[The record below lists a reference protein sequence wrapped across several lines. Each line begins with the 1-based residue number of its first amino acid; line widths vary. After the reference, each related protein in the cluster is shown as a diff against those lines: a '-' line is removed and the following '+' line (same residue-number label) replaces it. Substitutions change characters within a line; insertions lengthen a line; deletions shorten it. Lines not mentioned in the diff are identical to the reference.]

1 MSNQI
6 LPGGLKF
13 GDGLGDFM
21 TFTSQ
26 TDQASQSP
34 PSQLETGSDDRRRD
48 FHSADAISA
57 EDAFLTHRSDF

>member
-21 TFTSQ
+21 TFT
-26 TDQASQSP
+26 TQAEHAPQSP
-34 PSQLETGSDDRRRD
+34 PSQHEAGSDDRRRD
-48 FHSADAISA
+48 FHSADTISA
-57 EDAFLTHRSDF
+57 EDAFLTYRSDV